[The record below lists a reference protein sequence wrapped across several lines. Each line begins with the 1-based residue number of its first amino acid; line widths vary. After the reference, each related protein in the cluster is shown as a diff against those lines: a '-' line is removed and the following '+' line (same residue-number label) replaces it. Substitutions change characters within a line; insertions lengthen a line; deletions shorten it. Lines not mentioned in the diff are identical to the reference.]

1 MAITA
6 AMVKELREKTS
17 AGMMDCKKAL
27 VETNGDMSAAIDWLR
42 ERGIAKAAKKSDR
55 VAAEGLCSVAIE
67 GNTAVIFEL
76 NSETDFV
83 AKNEQF
89 LTLLDK
95 LGKIL
100 VANKPATVE
109 EALAIEVEGTTVDG
123 MLIEATST
131 IGEKITLRRLTVVEK
146 ADNEFFGSYLH
157 MGGRIAALTVVEGK
171 EEVAKDA
178 AMHAAAINPQYL
190 TVEQVPAEVVAK
202 EREILT
208 QEALNEGK
216 PANIVEK
223 MVEGRIRKFL
233 ADVCMLEQPFV
244 KDGDVTV
251 AKFAANNGSTIK
263 SFIRLEVGEGIE
275 KVVANFA
282 HNYDSY
288 LRDTALCPLLWI

>member
-17 AGMMDCKKAL
+17 AGMIDCKKAL

-282 HNYDSY
+282 EEVMSQV
-288 LRDTALCPLLWI
+288 RA

>member
-100 VANKPATVE
+100 VANKPTTVE

-282 HNYDSY
+282 EEVMSQV
-288 LRDTALCPLLWI
+288 RA

>member
-157 MGGRIAALTVVEGK
+157 MGGRIAALTVVDGK
-171 EEVAKDA
+171 EEDISLRYKPLFLFPTA
-178 AMHAAAINPQYL
+178 HPLL
-190 TVEQVPAEVVAK
+190 TLVNCSS
-202 EREILT
+202 LT
-208 QEALNEGK
+208 
-216 PANIVEK
+216 
-223 MVEGRIRKFL
+223 
-233 ADVCMLEQPFV
+233 
-244 KDGDVTV
+244 
-251 AKFAANNGSTIK
+251 STK
-263 SFIRLEVGEGIE
+263 SFQLEHPY
-275 KVVANFA
+275 FF
-282 HNYDSY
+282 
-288 LRDTALCPLLWI
+288 

>member
-42 ERGIAKAAKKSDR
+42 ERGISKAAKKSDR
-55 VAAEGLCSVAIE
+55 VAAEGLCSVAID

-100 VANKPATVE
+100 VANKPTSVE
-109 EALAIEVEGTTVDG
+109 AALEIAVDG
-123 MLIEATST
+123 VTVNEMLIEATST

-190 TVEQVPAEVVAK
+190 TQSEVPAEVVTK

-244 KDGDVTV
+244 KDGDLTV
-251 AKFAANNGSTIK
+251 AKWAANNGSTIK
-263 SFIRLEVGEGIE
+263 LFVRLEVGEGIE
-275 KVVANFA
+275 KVVTNFA
-282 HNYDSY
+282 EEVMSQV
-288 LRDTALCPLLWI
+288 RA

>member
-83 AKNEQF
+83 AKKEQF

-263 SFIRLEVGEGIE
+263 SFIRLEVGEGLE

-282 HNYDSY
+282 EEVMSQV
-288 LRDTALCPLLWI
+288 RA

>member
-233 ADVCMLEQPFV
+233 ADVCMLEQQFV

-282 HNYDSY
+282 EEEMRQD
-288 LRDTALCPLLWI
+288 RA

>member
-42 ERGIAKAAKKSDR
+42 ERGISKAAKKSDR
-55 VAAEGLCSVAIE
+55 IAAEGLCSVAIE

-109 EALAIEVEGTTVDG
+109 EALAITVDGTTVND

-131 IGEKITLRRLTVVEK
+131 IGEKITLRRLQLVEK

-190 TVEQVPAEVVAK
+190 TQSEVPAEVVAK

-251 AKFAANNGSTIK
+251 AKYAKNNNSEIK
-263 SFIRLEVGEGIE
+263 LFIRLEVGEGIE
-275 KVVANFA
+275 KVVSNFA
-282 HNYDSY
+282 EEVMSQV
-288 LRDTALCPLLWI
+288 RA

>member
-42 ERGIAKAAKKSDR
+42 ERGISKAAKKSDR
-55 VAAEGLCSVAIE
+55 VAAEGLCSVAID

-100 VANKPATVE
+100 VANKPASVE
-109 EALAIEVEGTTVDG
+109 AALEIAVDG
-123 MLIEATST
+123 VTVNEMLIEATST

-190 TVEQVPAEVVAK
+190 TQSEVPSEVVTK

-244 KDGDVTV
+244 KDGDLTV
-251 AKFAANNGSTIK
+251 AKWAANNGSTIK
-263 SFIRLEVGEGIE
+263 LFVRLEVGEGIE
-275 KVVANFA
+275 KVVTNFA
-282 HNYDSY
+282 EEVMSQV
-288 LRDTALCPLLWI
+288 RA

>member
-282 HNYDSY
+282 GEVMSQV
-288 LRDTALCPLLWI
+288 RA

>member
-42 ERGIAKAAKKSDR
+42 ERGISKAAKKSDR
-55 VAAEGLCSVAIE
+55 VAAEGLCSVAID

-190 TVEQVPAEVVAK
+190 TQSEVPAEVVTK

-244 KDGDVTV
+244 KDGDLTV
-251 AKFAANNGSTIK
+251 AKWAANNGSTIK
-263 SFIRLEVGEGIE
+263 LFVRLEVGEGIE
-275 KVVANFA
+275 KVVTNFA
-282 HNYDSY
+282 EEVMSQV
-288 LRDTALCPLLWI
+288 RA

>member
-27 VETNGDMSAAIDWLR
+27 VETNGDISAAIDWLR

-55 VAAEGLCSVAIE
+55 VAAEGLCSVAID

-89 LTLLDK
+89 LSLLDK

-100 VANKPATVE
+100 VANKPANVE
-109 EALAIEVEGTTVDG
+109 EALAIEVDGTTVDA

-190 TVEQVPAEVVAK
+190 TVDQVPAEVVAK

-251 AKFAANNGSTIK
+251 AKYAKNNGSTIK
-263 SFIRLEVGEGIE
+263 LFIRLEVGEGIE

-282 HNYDSY
+282 EEVMSQV
-288 LRDTALCPLLWI
+288 RA

>member
-55 VAAEGLCSVAIE
+55 VAAEGLCSVAID

-89 LTLLDK
+89 LSLLDK

-100 VANKPATVE
+100 VANKPANVE
-109 EALAIEVEGTTVDG
+109 EALAIEVDGTTVDA

-190 TVEQVPAEVVAK
+190 TVDQVPAEVVAK

-251 AKFAANNGSTIK
+251 AKYANNNGSTIK
-263 SFIRLEVGEGIE
+263 LFIRLEVGEGIE

-282 HNYDSY
+282 EEVMSQV
-288 LRDTALCPLLWI
+288 RA

>member
-55 VAAEGLCSVAIE
+55 VAAEGLCSIAIE

-282 HNYDSY
+282 EEVMSQV
-288 LRDTALCPLLWI
+288 RA

>member
-55 VAAEGLCSVAIE
+55 VAAEGLCSVAID

-89 LTLLDK
+89 LSLLDK

-100 VANKPATVE
+100 VANKPANVE
-109 EALAIEVEGTTVDG
+109 EALAIEVDGTTVDA

-190 TVEQVPAEVVAK
+190 TVDQVPAEVVAK

-251 AKFAANNGSTIK
+251 AKYAKNTGSTIK

-282 HNYDSY
+282 EEVMSQV
-288 LRDTALCPLLWI
+288 RA

>member
-42 ERGIAKAAKKSDR
+42 ERGISKAAKKSDR
-55 VAAEGLCSVAIE
+55 VAAEGLCSVAID

-100 VANKPATVE
+100 VANKPASVE
-109 EALAIEVEGTTVDG
+109 AALEIAVDG
-123 MLIEATST
+123 VTVNEMLIEATST

-190 TVEQVPAEVVAK
+190 TQSEVPAEVVTK

-244 KDGDVTV
+244 KDGDLTV
-251 AKFAANNGSTIK
+251 AKWAANNGSTIK
-263 SFIRLEVGEGIE
+263 LFVRLEVGEGIE
-275 KVVANFA
+275 KVVTNFA
-282 HNYDSY
+282 EEVMSQV
-288 LRDTALCPLLWI
+288 RA

>member
-95 LGKIL
+95 LGNIL

-109 EALAIEVEGTTVDG
+109 EALAINVDGTTVDA

-190 TVEQVPAEVVAK
+190 TVEEVPAEVVAK

-251 AKFAANNGSTIK
+251 AKYAANNGSTIK

-275 KVVANFA
+275 KVVSNFA
-282 HNYDSY
+282 EEVMSQV
-288 LRDTALCPLLWI
+288 RA

>member
-42 ERGIAKAAKKSDR
+42 ERGISKAAKKSDR
-55 VAAEGLCSVAIE
+55 VAAEGLCSVAID

-100 VANKPATVE
+100 VANKPASVE
-109 EALAIEVEGTTVDG
+109 AALEIAVDG
-123 MLIEATST
+123 VTVNEMLIEATST

-146 ADNEFFGSYLH
+146 ADNDFFGSYLH

-190 TVEQVPAEVVAK
+190 TQSEVPAEVVTK

-244 KDGDVTV
+244 KDGDLTV
-251 AKFAANNGSTIK
+251 AKWAANNGSTIK
-263 SFIRLEVGEGIE
+263 LFVRLEVGEGIE
-275 KVVANFA
+275 KVVTNFA
-282 HNYDSY
+282 EEVMSQV
-288 LRDTALCPLLWI
+288 RA

>member
-55 VAAEGLCSVAIE
+55 VAAEGLCSVAID

-89 LTLLDK
+89 LSLLDK

-100 VANKPATVE
+100 VANKPANVE
-109 EALAIEVEGTTVDG
+109 EALAIEVDGTTVDA

-190 TVEQVPAEVVAK
+190 TVDQVPAEVVAK

-251 AKFAANNGSTIK
+251 AKDAKNNGSTIK
-263 SFIRLEVGEGIE
+263 LFIRLEVGEGIE

-282 HNYDSY
+282 EEVMSQV
-288 LRDTALCPLLWI
+288 RA

>member
-109 EALAIEVEGTTVDG
+109 EALAIEVDGTTVDG

-157 MGGRIAALTVVEGK
+157 MGGRIAALTVVDGK

-190 TVEQVPAEVVAK
+190 TVEEVPAEVVAK

-282 HNYDSY
+282 EEVMSQV
-288 LRDTALCPLLWI
+288 RA

>member
-1 MAITA
+1 MAITT

-55 VAAEGLCSVAIE
+55 VAAEGLCSVAID

-89 LTLLDK
+89 LSLLDK

-100 VANKPATVE
+100 VANKPANVE
-109 EALAIEVEGTTVDG
+109 EALAIEVDGTTVDA

-190 TVEQVPAEVVAK
+190 TVDQVPAEVVAK

-251 AKFAANNGSTIK
+251 AKYAKNNGSTIK
-263 SFIRLEVGEGIE
+263 LFIRLEVGEGIE

-282 HNYDSY
+282 EEVMSQV
-288 LRDTALCPLLWI
+288 RA

>member
-55 VAAEGLCSVAIE
+55 VAAEGLCSVAID

-89 LTLLDK
+89 LSLLDK

-100 VANKPATVE
+100 VANEPANVE
-109 EALAIEVEGTTVDG
+109 EALAIEVDGTTEDA

-190 TVEQVPAEVVAK
+190 TVDQVPAEVVAK

-251 AKFAANNGSTIK
+251 AKYAKNNGSTIK
-263 SFIRLEVGEGIE
+263 LFIRLEVGEGIE

-282 HNYDSY
+282 EEVMSQV
-288 LRDTALCPLLWI
+288 RA

>member
-244 KDGDVTV
+244 KDGDLTV
-251 AKFAANNGSTIK
+251 AKWATNNGSTIK
-263 SFIRLEVGEGIE
+263 LFVRLEVGEGIE
-275 KVVANFA
+275 KVVTNFA
-282 HNYDSY
+282 EEVMSQV
-288 LRDTALCPLLWI
+288 RA

>member
-275 KVVANFA
+275 KVVSNFA
-282 HNYDSY
+282 EEVMSQV
-288 LRDTALCPLLWI
+288 RA

>member
-42 ERGIAKAAKKSDR
+42 ERGISKAAKKSDR
-55 VAAEGLCSVAIE
+55 VAAEGLCSVAID

-100 VANKPATVE
+100 VANKPASVE
-109 EALAIEVEGTTVDG
+109 AALEIAVDG
-123 MLIEATST
+123 VTVNEMLIEATST

-190 TVEQVPAEVVAK
+190 TQSEVPAEVVTK

-244 KDGDVTV
+244 KDGDLTV
-251 AKFAANNGSTIK
+251 AKWAANNGSTIK
-263 SFIRLEVGEGIE
+263 LFVRLEVGEGIE
-275 KVVANFA
+275 K
-282 HNYDSY
+282 
-288 LRDTALCPLLWI
+288 

>member
-244 KDGDVTV
+244 KDGDLTV
-251 AKFAANNGSTIK
+251 AKWAANNGSTIK
-263 SFIRLEVGEGIE
+263 LFVRLEVGEGIE
-275 KVVANFA
+275 KVVTNFA
-282 HNYDSY
+282 EEVMSQV
-288 LRDTALCPLLWI
+288 RA

>member
-190 TVEQVPAEVVAK
+190 TVEEVPAEVVAK

-282 HNYDSY
+282 EEVMSQV
-288 LRDTALCPLLWI
+288 RA

>member
-6 AMVKELREKTS
+6 AMVKELRDMTG
-17 AGMMDCKKAL
+17 AGMMDAKKAL
-27 VETNGDMSAAIDWLR
+27 VETDGNIEKAVDLLR
-42 ERGIAKAAKKSDR
+42 EKGLAAAAKKAGR
-55 VAAEGLCSVAIE
+55 IAAEGVVQSYIHAGGRIGVLVEVNC
-67 GNTAVIFEL
+67 
-76 NSETDFV
+76 ETDFV

-282 HNYDSY
+282 EEVMSQV
-288 LRDTALCPLLWI
+288 RA

>member
-67 GNTAVIFEL
+67 GNSAVIFEL

-275 KVVANFA
+275 KVVSNFA
-282 HNYDSY
+282 EEVMSQV
-288 LRDTALCPLLWI
+288 RA

>member
-42 ERGIAKAAKKSDR
+42 ERGISKAAKKSDR
-55 VAAEGLCSVAIE
+55 VAAEGLCSVAID

-100 VANKPATVE
+100 VANKPASVE
-109 EALAIEVEGTTVDG
+109 AALEIAVDG
-123 MLIEATST
+123 VTVNEMLIEATST

-190 TVEQVPAEVVAK
+190 TQSEVPAEVVTK

-223 MVEGRIRKFL
+223 WL
-233 ADVCMLEQPFV
+233 
-244 KDGDVTV
+244 
-251 AKFAANNGSTIK
+251 
-263 SFIRLEVGEGIE
+263 
-275 KVVANFA
+275 KVVSVN
-282 HNYDSY
+282 S
-288 LRDTALCPLLWI
+288 

>member
-55 VAAEGLCSVAIE
+55 VAAEGLCSVAID

-89 LTLLDK
+89 LSLLDK

-100 VANKPATVE
+100 VANKPANVE
-109 EALAIEVEGTTVDG
+109 EALAIEVDGTTG
-123 MLIEATST
+123 EAMLIEATST

-190 TVEQVPAEVVAK
+190 TVDQVPAEVVAK

-251 AKFAANNGSTIK
+251 AKYAKNNGSTIK
-263 SFIRLEVGEGIE
+263 LFIRLEVGEGIE

-282 HNYDSY
+282 EEVMSQV
-288 LRDTALCPLLWI
+288 RA

>member
-109 EALAIEVEGTTVDG
+109 EALAIEVDGTTVDG

-157 MGGRIAALTVVEGK
+157 MGGRIAALTVVDGK

-190 TVEQVPAEVVAK
+190 TVEEVPAEVVAK

-263 SFIRLEVGEGIE
+263 TFIRLEVGEGIE

-282 HNYDSY
+282 EEVMSQV
-288 LRDTALCPLLWI
+288 RA

>member
-27 VETNGDMSAAIDWLR
+27 VETNGDMSAAIDRLR

-233 ADVCMLEQPFV
+233 ADVCMLEQPCV
-244 KDGDVTV
+244 KDGDVPV

-282 HNYDSY
+282 EEVMSQV
-288 LRDTALCPLLWI
+288 RA

>member
-171 EEVAKDA
+171 DEVAKDA

-202 EREILT
+202 ERDILT

-275 KVVANFA
+275 KVVSNFA
-282 HNYDSY
+282 EEVMSKV
-288 LRDTALCPLLWI
+288 RA

>member
-6 AMVKELREKTS
+6 KEVQALREKTGV
-17 AGMMDCKKAL
+17 GMMECKKAL
-27 VETNGDMSAAIDWLR
+27 TEADGDMDKAVDFLR
-42 ERGIAKAAKKSDR
+42 ERGLAAAQKKATR
-55 VAAEGLCSVAIE
+55 IAAEGVVLPYYDADAKKGVVVE
-67 GNTAVIFEL
+67 V

-89 LTLLDK
+89 LSLLDK

-100 VANKPATVE
+100 VANKPANVE
-109 EALAIEVEGTTVDG
+109 EALAIEVDGTTVDA

-190 TVEQVPAEVVAK
+190 TVDQVPAEVVAK

-251 AKFAANNGSTIK
+251 AKYAKNNGSTIK
-263 SFIRLEVGEGIE
+263 LFIRLEVGEGIE

-282 HNYDSY
+282 EEVMSQV
-288 LRDTALCPLLWI
+288 RA